1 MSSQPST
8 ATPRSLG
15 DTLGALYIGSTIA
28 AMYMIFLT
36 RKDACSL
43 IHFGSL
49 FGITNLQTV
58 IYYKKYPH
66 DWWLFR
72 YSVALLWVL
81 DALHVALSTHAL
93 YVYLID
99 MFGDLAGVLVHS
111 VWSFKV
117 QMGINIIIV
126 IFVQELYAIRLWK
139 FGRHFHKN
147 LSLFVFFAVAASLG
161 AGLCKRVIHS
171 FSHSNRANKTI
182 SVIIYGIYITPNF
195 SAISDMRTA
204 IYIFF
209 AMATAADFAI
219 APMMWYYLHKIR
231 VATDFSTTAS
241 LLLGLMR
248 LVVVSGLA
256 ISACSLLAL
265 ISYVAWPETLIFLG
279 VDFII
284 PKLYI
289 NSLLARLNY
298 RREHAESNNS
308 NAERGE
314 LLTLAVLQITTH
326 ASEDTIAGANTSV
339 PLSESLFEDKADHS
353 NGALNHNHV

>member
-28 AMYMIFLT
+28 AI
-36 RKDACSL
+36 
-43 IHFGSL
+43 L

-126 IFVQELYAIRLWK
+126 IYVQELCAIRLWK

-147 LSLFVFFAVAASLG
+147 MSWLVFFAVAVSFG
-161 AGLCKRVIHS
+161 AGL
-171 FSHSNRANKTI
+171 F
-182 SVIIYGIYITPNF
+182 IIYGIYITPNF
-195 SAISDMRTA
+195 SAISDIKTA

-219 APMMWYYLHKIR
+219 APMMWYYLHKIK

-241 LLLGLMR
+241 LLLGLMQ

-279 VDFII
+279 VEFII

-289 NSLLARLNY
+289 NSLLAMLNY
-298 RREHAESNNS
+298 RREHVESNNS
-308 NAERGE
+308 GAELGE
-314 LLTLAVLQITTH
+314 LSTLAVLQIT
-326 ASEDTIAGANTSV
+326 SEGSIAGANISV
-339 PLSESLFEDKADHS
+339 PLSESLFEDKSDHS
-353 NGALNHNHV
+353 NGALDYNQV